1 MLDGKAVVVGH
12 EKLGGIFTEQGIP
25 GVGIVCRDAC
35 VFFHG
40 RGDGGEVGFLRF
52 LAVVP
57 LCAEKADFIFHLYHD
72 HGIFFAVCFPKV
84 GPVSYTHLFMAR
96 TYVTLETMKE
106 DGKLYDNKLRD
117 TVESLIPNPYESCHA
132 ADLLELPGGDL
143 LCCWFAGSNE
153 GNADIS
159 IVVSRL
165 KAGESQWSIPVKVSD
180 DAERSEQKDV
190 YKRQASGRRGV

>member
-1 MLDGKAVVVGH
+1 
-12 EKLGGIFTEQGIP
+12 
-25 GVGIVCRDAC
+25 
-35 VFFHG
+35 
-40 RGDGGEVGFLRF
+40 
-52 LAVVP
+52 
-57 LCAEKADFIFHLYHD
+57 
-72 HGIFFAVCFPKV
+72 
-84 GPVSYTHLFMAR
+84 MAR

-165 KAGESQWSIPVKVSD
+165 KAGESVEHSCQGIGRCRKIRTEPIAFP
-180 DAERSEQKDV
+180 DAGRRNLADV
-190 YKRQASGRRGV
+190 YRADISCGQAGFEIQPSVYRRNKKENIQR

>member
-1 MLDGKAVVVGH
+1 
-12 EKLGGIFTEQGIP
+12 
-25 GVGIVCRDAC
+25 
-35 VFFHG
+35 
-40 RGDGGEVGFLRF
+40 
-52 LAVVP
+52 
-57 LCAEKADFIFHLYHD
+57 
-72 HGIFFAVCFPKV
+72 
-84 GPVSYTHLFMAR
+84 MAR

-117 TVESLIPNPYESCHA
+117 TIESLIPNPYESCHA

-180 DAERSEQKDV
+180 DAE
-190 YKRQASGRRGV
+190 